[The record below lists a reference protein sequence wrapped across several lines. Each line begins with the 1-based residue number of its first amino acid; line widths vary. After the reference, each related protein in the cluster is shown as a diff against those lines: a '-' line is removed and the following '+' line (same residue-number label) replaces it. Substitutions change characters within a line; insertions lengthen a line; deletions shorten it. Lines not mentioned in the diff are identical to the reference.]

1 MKFRSTLHAYGV
13 EMATDGWQ
21 EVEGVAGPVT
31 ELMITDVS
39 LLDEF
44 GHSVRMR
51 LLMLLREPATVAEL
65 ADRLGVPTT
74 RLYHHMAH
82 LESIG
87 LVHVVATRKV
97 RSVIEKRFQ
106 ATALAYR
113 LDPSLASALD
123 AETMHRVI
131 GSMFDIAKAEL
142 VRAVDHGLDLGS
154 GTNGTTALRLEQL
167 RLGPD
172 RQRELV
178 ARLVAVLEEFEA
190 DDDADADNAFIT
202 LLTAFPTGSAPTGHQ

>member
-1 MKFRSTLHAYGV
+1 MNNPADLSPYGV
-13 EMATDGWQ
+13 RMVSDGWR
-21 EVEGVAGPVT
+21 EVEGVAAPAPEMT
-31 ELMITDVS
+31 ITDVA

-44 GHSVRMR
+44 AHSMRMR

-74 RLYHHMAH
+74 RLYHHIAH

-87 LVHVVATRKV
+87 LVHVVAHRKV

-123 AETMHRVI
+123 AATMHRVV

-142 VRAVDHGLDLGS
+142 VRAVDRGLALGS
-154 GTNGTTALRLEQL
+154 GSSGTTALRLEQL
-167 RLGPD
+167 RLSAD

-178 ARLVAVLEEFEA
+178 ERLVAVLEEFEP
-190 DDDADADNAFIT
+190 DDEPDDDNAFII
-202 LLTAFPTGSAPTGHQ
+202 LLAAFPTGTQPTDHQ